1 MAKDNLFLG
10 TARGAVGD
18 VVFSRSNGHQVSR
31 VRNRAPR
38 NPQSAIQMMQR
49 VVLKTGMSAY
59 SMFREIADHA
69 FQGAKNKTDNQSEFV
84 KRNVN
89 EMRKELQQLI
99 DLNDPEEIMTA
110 QDTNFA
116 AKQMALP
123 VLRPYVMSSGSLQ
136 GVTINAGAGGFK
148 IPEFA
153 NLDWDSNPQGESIC
167 TYADVVAA
175 LGLQKGDQL
184 TFLFGYIDDTD
195 DTAEINDF
203 RFARVILSPDDGDM
217 TKRMFVKGEST
228 TPYTIANANSRN
240 QGSVYFSILGDIIG
254 QTDAGE
260 YTAGAARTLAL
271 CGVIVSRL
279 NGGVW
284 QRSTCQL
291 TMRENGAGVTGSLQ
305 WDHKTAA
312 LGSAIW
318 SYMNESN
325 SSLYLNQ
332 AQG

>member
-49 VVLKTGMSAY
+49 VILKTGMSAY
-59 SMFREIADHA
+59 SMFREIADHS

-136 GVTINAGAGGFK
+136 GVTINVSGNGFQ
-148 IPEFA
+148 IPEFT
-153 NLDWDSNPQGESIC
+153 NFDYQELSSI
-167 TYADVVAA
+167 TYQDVVDA

-217 TKRMFVKGEST
+217 TKNFFEIGTQDVNLHV
-228 TPYTIANANSRN
+228 ANANSRN
-240 QGSVYFSILGDIIG
+240 QGSVYFKATIGAIIG

-260 YTAGAARTLAL
+260 FTAGAARTLAL

-291 TMRENGAGVTGSLQ
+291 TMRPNTGTGALGQ
-305 WDHKTAA
+305 DHETAA

>member
-49 VVLKTGMSAY
+49 VILKTAMSSY

-69 FQGAKNKTDNQSEFV
+69 FQGAKNKTENQSEFV
-84 KRNVN
+84 RRNVN
-89 EMRKELQQLI
+89 EMRKELQQLV
-99 DLNDPEEIMTA
+99 DMNKPEEIMTS

-116 AKQMALP
+116 SKQMALP

-136 GVTINAGAGGFK
+136 GVAVEVASNGFK
-148 IPEFA
+148 IPAFE
-153 NLDWDSNPQGESIC
+153 NLEWDLTPGGEIIS
-167 TYADVVAA
+167 TYQDVVDA

-195 DTAEINDF
+195 ETAEINDF

-217 TKRMFVKGEST
+217 TKKFFIKTEGESNLHVT
-228 TPYTIANANSRN
+228 NANSRN
-240 QGSVYFSILGDIIG
+240 QGSVYFANLGSIIG
-254 QTDAGE
+254 QTDTSE
-260 YTAGAARTLAL
+260 FTAGTARTLAL

-291 TMRENGAGVTGSLQ
+291 TMRESGEVGALQ
-305 WDHKTAA
+305 WNHQTAA
-312 LGSAIW
+312 LGNAIW
-318 SYMNESN
+318 SYLNESN

>member
-49 VVLKTGMSAY
+49 VILKTGMSAY
-59 SMFREIADHA
+59 SMFREIADHS

-89 EMRKELQQLI
+89 VMRKELQQLI

-123 VLRPYVMSSGSLQ
+123 VIRPYVMSSGSLQ
-136 GVTINAGAGGFK
+136 GVTISVNANGFQ
-148 IPEFA
+148 IPEFL
-153 NLDWDSNPQGESIC
+153 NLGWDAVSSI
-167 TYADVVAA
+167 TYQNVIDA

-184 TFLFGYIDDTD
+184 TFLFGYIDDTT

-203 RFARVILSPDDGDM
+203 RFARVILMPDDGDM
-217 TKRMFVKGEST
+217 TKNFFEQGTMDTNYHV
-228 TPYTIANANSRN
+228 ANANSRN
-240 QGSVYFSILGDIIG
+240 QGSVYFKGTIGAIIG

-260 YTAGAARTLAL
+260 FAEGSARTLAL

-291 TMRENGAGVTGSLQ
+291 TMRPNTGSGALGQ
-305 WDHKTAA
+305 DHETAA

>member
-49 VVLKTGMSAY
+49 VILKTGMSAY
-59 SMFREIADHA
+59 SMFREIADHS

-136 GVTINAGAGGFK
+136 GVQLTAAATGFS
-148 IPEFA
+148 IDALFTGVE
-153 NLDWDSNPQGESIC
+153 WDLNPQGQVTF

-184 TFLFGYIDDTD
+184 TFCFGYIDDTD

-217 TKRMFVKGEST
+217 TKKFLVKDET
-228 TPYTIANANSRN
+228 ATNFHVANANSRN
-240 QGSVYFSILGDIIG
+240 QGDVYIALNGLVIG

-271 CGVIVSRL
+271 CGIIVSRL

-291 TMRENGAGVTGSLQ
+291 TMRPNTGAAALAV
-305 WDHKTAA
+305 DHETAA
-312 LGSAIW
+312 LGNAIW

>member
-49 VVLKTGMSAY
+49 VILKTGMSAY

-136 GVTINAGAGGFK
+136 GVTINVDSNGFE

-153 NLDWDSNPQGESIC
+153 LLDWDLNPQNEAMF
-167 TYADVVAA
+167 TYKDVVEA

-217 TKRMFVKGEST
+217 TKKFLAKSEGDTHFHVT
-228 TPYTIANANSRN
+228 NANSRN
-240 QGSVYFSILGDIIG
+240 QGSVYFANLGNIIG

-260 YTAGAARTLAL
+260 YTAGTARTLAL
-271 CGVIVSRL
+271 CGIIVSRL

-291 TMRENGAGVTGSLQ
+291 TMRPNTGSGALSV
-305 WDHKTAA
+305 DHETAA

>member
-49 VVLKTGMSAY
+49 VILKTGMSAY
-59 SMFREIADHA
+59 SMFREIADHS
-69 FQGAKNKTDNQSEFV
+69 FQSAKNKTDNQSEFV

-99 DLNDPEEIMTA
+99 DLNDPAEIMTA

-136 GVTINAGAGGFK
+136 GVAVNVSGNGFQ
-148 IPEFA
+148 IPEFTNFDYEQA
-153 NLDWDSNPQGESIC
+153 GTT
-167 TYADVVAA
+167 TYQDVVDA

-184 TFLFGYIDDTD
+184 TFLFGYIDDTT

-203 RFARVILSPDDGDM
+203 RFARIILSPDDGDM
-217 TKRMFVKGEST
+217 TKSFFEIGTMDTNLHV
-228 TPYTIANANSRN
+228 ANANSRN
-240 QGSVYFSILGDIIG
+240 QGSVYFKSTIGAIIG
-254 QTDAGE
+254 QTDTGE
-260 YTAGAARTLAL
+260 YTAGSARTLAL

-291 TMRENGAGVTGSLQ
+291 TMRPNTGTGALGQ
-305 WDHKTAA
+305 DHETAA